1 LKNPENGTLYV
12 IIFSSAIT
20 RIKART
26 MPGGWLM
33 ENLIR
38 AGEVAVMVDVSIQ
51 TIYRYVMNKEI
62 PFYKLGRAVRFSRA
76 EVSEWLDGR
85 KKGRAASLNEKPD
98 ESCAVQPDLQG
109 CENADGAET
118 AGN

>member
-1 LKNPENGTLYV
+1 
-12 IIFSSAIT
+12 
-20 RIKART
+20 
-26 MPGGWLM
+26 M

-76 EVSEWLDGR
+76 EILGWLDGR
-85 KKGRAASLNEKPD
+85 KKGKAASLNEKPA
-98 ESCAVQPDLQG
+98 ESCTAQTETQG
-109 CENADGAET
+109 GDKADGAEA
-118 AGN
+118 AGYLL